1 MEKAIPMGYLVSILT
16 QLKYMFM
23 TAFTHLGLFKS
34 AEEAIYSGELHSTT
48 TTTST
53 SNENNNHVLM
63 WDGSSPCL
71 VPVPI
76 PVVTAFIKKTL
87 PVVLFSDLLEGED
100 QSRGRKMN
108 EHDSYDFDDDD
119 DDDDDVDGGEERKEM
134 GCSVCWDCIEGN
146 HKIRELSWCSHVFH
160 KECLDRWVDEG
171 QHTCPLCRSMLLP
184 PNTSPWLL
192 LRNTDSHTPPT
203 QQQQLHATAT
213 T

>member
-1 MEKAIPMGYLVSILT
+1 MV
-16 QLKYMFM
+16 M
-23 TAFTHLGLFKS
+23 TASTHLGLFKS
-34 AEEAIYSGELHSTT
+34 PEEAIYSGELHS

-87 PVVLFSDLLEGED
+87 PVVLFSDLLEGEG

-108 EHDSYDFDDDD
+108 EPDSYDFG
-119 DDDDDVDGGEERKEM
+119 DDVDGGEERKEM
-134 GCSVCWDCIEGN
+134 RCCVCWDSIEGN
-146 HKIRELSWCSHVFH
+146 HKIRELSRCSHVFH

-171 QHTCPLCRSMLLP
+171 QHSCPLCRSMLLP

-192 LRNTDSHTPPT
+192 IRNADSHTPT
-203 QQQQLHATAT
+203 QQHQLHTTAT